1 MRVDLHCH
9 LLPAIDDGA
18 KDQDQALAMVR
29 LALADGITDIVCTPH
44 HLNGV
49 YMNDAQSIRSHCR
62 ALQQA
67 IEAAGLGLRLHPGA
81 ENHLVPELPKALE
94 EGSALTLADQG
105 RHVLVELPVMSIPLG
120 TDQVLKSILSQGL
133 TPIIVHPERND
144 ALRRSPETLGRWV
157 QWGCLG
163 QVTAQSLTGQF
174 GPQVQQASK
183 AMVAKG
189 IIHCLASDA
198 HRDRRRIPILSEGHE
213 QLERWFGAPLA
224 ALLTDEVPQKLLA
237 GRSVEADCAMD
248 LIAEGKNRKTTKKGG
263 PKTAQPSG
271 WRSLFG
277 WPRRK

>member
-9 LLPAIDDGA
+9 LLPNIDDGA

-49 YMNDAQSIRSHCR
+49 YMNDAQSIKGHCQV
-62 ALQQA
+62 LQQA
-67 IEAAGLGLRLHPGA
+67 IDAAGLGLRLHPGA
-81 ENHLVPELPKALE
+81 ENHLVPELPKALA

-120 TDQVLKSILSQGL
+120 TDKVLKSILSQGL

-144 ALRRSPETLGRWV
+144 ALRRSPEMLGRWV

-174 GPQVQQASK
+174 GPQVQQAAK
-183 AMVAKG
+183 AMVAQG

-198 HRDRRRIPILSEGHE
+198 HRDRRRIPVLSEGHA
-213 QLERWFGAPLA
+213 QLKTWFGQAVA
-224 ALLTDEVPQKLLA
+224 DRLTDEVPQKLLA
-237 GRSVEADCAMD
+237 GRLVEGDCVLD
-248 LIAEGKNRKTTKKGG
+248 LMAEGGHRQGSRRARFDRT
-263 PKTAQPSG
+263 QPSG